1 MNTISSLKQVQVRD
15 MLDSAWPEILERQAA
30 LETPVWIEEWL
41 GAAHV
46 QMQQE
51 LPASPV
57 ETWLEIA
64 ARQQLLDTPVWQTE
78 WLNWAD
84 NRPVSSSA
92 ADSGPTHTVCSFYS
106 AKHPVIVVKDRSDT
120 KRHNAQRTD
129 EYREIAA

>member
-1 MNTISSLKQVQVRD
+1 MNAIVSLKQVQVRD

-41 GAAHV
+41 DAAHI

-64 ARQQLLDTPVWQTE
+64 ERQQPLDTPVWQTE
-78 WLNWAD
+78 WLAWAD
-84 NRPVSSSA
+84 NLPVSSSA
-92 ADSGPTHTVCSFYS
+92 AQNAADSNSTHTVCNFYS
-106 AKHPVIVVKDRSDT
+106 AKHPVKDRT
-120 KRHNAQRTD
+120 GAPRLNQQLAG
-129 EYREIAA
+129 IAA

>member
-1 MNTISSLKQVQVRD
+1 MNAIVSLKQVQMRD

-30 LETPVWIEEWL
+30 LETPAWIEEWL
-41 GAAHV
+41 DTGHI

-64 ARQQLLDTPVWQTE
+64 ERQQPLDTPVWQTQ
-78 WLNWAD
+78 WLDWAD

-92 ADSGPTHTVCSFYS
+92 AQNAADSSPTHTVCNFYS
-106 AKHPVIVVKDRSDT
+106 AKHPVKDRSGAA
-120 KRHNAQRTD
+120 RHKQQLAG
-129 EYREIAA
+129 IAA